1 MGLRRST
8 VTGQATTAASS
19 GEVAESAYSEW
30 RRFRRVFFGRKVVIF
45 GALVILLFVVFAIFA
60 PLIAPYGSNEQNLRA
75 VTQQPSS
82 EHLLG
87 TDALGR
93 DTLTRII
100 YGSRISLLIGVGAVA
115 MGSIVGML
123 LGLIAG
129 FFGGW
134 LNQVIMRIMDA
145 LMAFPMI
152 LLALL
157 VAGVLGGGL
166 LNVIIALAV
175 GLVPGSARL
184 VCGQVLSVKENDY
197 ILLSRSTGTR
207 SWRIMLSHVIPNC
220 MPPLIVFITMTL
232 GGVVLGE
239 AALSYLGI
247 GITPPTAT
255 WGAMVNDGQRYLLTN
270 PLLAFAPGVALML
283 LVFAFNM
290 VGDGLRDALDPRL
303 RGVL

>member
-1 MGLRRST
+1 MAGET
-8 VTGQATTAASS
+8 VATVAG
-19 GEVAESAYSEW
+19 GEVATPVYSEW

-45 GALVILLFVVFAIFA
+45 GTLVILLFVVFAIFA
-60 PLIAPYGSNEQNLRA
+60 PLIAPYDPNKPNLRA
-75 VTQQPSS
+75 HTQQPSS
-82 EHLLG
+82 AHLLG

-93 DTLTRII
+93 DTLSRII

-115 MGSIVGML
+115 FGSIIGML

-134 LNQVIMRIMDA
+134 LNQIIMRIMDA

-157 VAGVLGGGL
+157 IASILGGGV
-166 LNVIIALAV
+166 LNVVIALSA
-175 GLVPGSARL
+175 GLVPGAARL
-184 VCGQVLSVKENDY
+184 IHGQALSVKENDY
-197 ILLSRSTGTR
+197 VLLSRATGT
-207 SWRIMLSHVIPNC
+207 SSFRILVSHIVPNC
-220 MPPLIVFITMTL
+220 LPPLIVFTTMTL
-232 GGVVLGE
+232 GGVILAE

-247 GITPPTAT
+247 GVLPPTAT
-255 WGAMVNDGQRYLLTN
+255 WGSMVNDGQQYLLTN
-270 PLLAFAPGVALML
+270 PMLAFAPGLALML
-283 LVFAFNM
+283 VVFAFNM

>member
-1 MGLRRST
+1 MAGEAAVAVST
-8 VTGQATTAASS
+8 
-19 GEVAESAYSEW
+19 GEVLPEARSEW

-45 GALVILLFVVFAIFA
+45 GTLVILLFVIFAIFA
-60 PLIAPYGSNEQNLRA
+60 PLIAPYGSNEQNLREA
-75 VTQQPSS
+75 LQQPSR

-93 DTLTRII
+93 DVLTRVI
-100 YGSRISLLIGVGAVA
+100 YGSQVSLLIGVVAVGV
-115 MGSIVGML
+115 GSLVGMC

-129 FFGGW
+129 YFGGW
-134 LNQVIMRIMDA
+134 LSSIIMRIMDA

-157 VAGVLGGGL
+157 IAGILGGGV

-175 GLVPGSARL
+175 GLVPGAARL
-184 VCGQVLSVKENDY
+184 ICGQVMSVKENDY

-207 SWRIMLSHVIPNC
+207 SFRIMLSHVVPNC
-220 MPPLIVFITMTL
+220 LPPLIVYITMTL
-232 GGVVLGE
+232 GGAVLGE

-247 GITPPTAT
+247 GIVPPTAT
-255 WGAMVNDGQRYLLTN
+255 WGSMVNDGQLYLLSN
-270 PLLAFAPGVALML
+270 PVLAFAPGVALML

>member
-1 MGLRRST
+1 MGPRKSAT
-8 VTGQATTAASS
+8 VDQAATAVSC
-19 GEVAESAYSEW
+19 GEAAVPAYSEW

-45 GALVILLFVVFAIFA
+45 GALIILIFLVFAFFA
-60 PLIAPYGSNEQNLRA
+60 PFIAPYESNQQNLRA
-75 VTQQPSS
+75 GLERPNSQ
-82 EHLLG
+82 HLLG
-87 TDALGR
+87 TDQLGR
-93 DTLTRII
+93 DTLSRII
-100 YGSRISLLIGVGAVA
+100 YGTRISLLIGVGAVVL
-115 MGSIVGML
+115 GSVVGML

-157 VAGVLGGGL
+157 VAGVLGGGI
-166 LNVIIALAV
+166 LNVIIALGV

-197 ILLSRSTGTR
+197 ILLSRSTGTK

-220 MPPLIVFITMTL
+220 MPPLIVFVTMTL

-255 WGAMVNDGQRYLLTN
+255 WGAMVNDGQDYLLSN
-270 PLLAFAPGVALML
+270 PELAFAPGVALML

>member
-1 MGLRRST
+1 M
-8 VTGQATTAASS
+8 A
-19 GEVAESAYSEW
+19 GEVATAPNNDEAAAPAYSEW

-45 GALVILLFVVFAIFA
+45 GTLVIMMFVVFAVFA
-60 PLIAPYGSNEQNLRA
+60 PLIAPYDSNKHDLRN
-75 VTQQPSS
+75 VTQHPSR

-87 TDALGR
+87 TDQLGR

-115 MGSIVGML
+115 LGSVVGML

-129 FFGGW
+129 YFGGW
-134 LNQVIMRIMDA
+134 LNQVIMRVMDA

-207 SWRIMLSHVIPNC
+207 SWRVMLSHVIPNC
-220 MPPLIVFITMTL
+220 MPPLIVFVTMTL

-255 WGAMVNDGQRYLLTN
+255 WGSMVNDGQNYLLTN
-270 PLLAFAPGVALML
+270 PELAFAPGVALML

>member
-1 MGLRRST
+1 MA
-8 VTGQATTAASS
+8 GQVAAAASN
-19 GEVAESAYSEW
+19 GEPAAYTFSEW

-45 GALVILLFVVFAIFA
+45 GTLVIVMFLVFAVFA
-60 PLIAPYGSNEQNLRA
+60 PVIAPYQPNKHDLHS
-75 VTQQPSS
+75 VTQPPSR

-93 DTLTRII
+93 DTLSRII

-115 MGSIVGML
+115 LGSIVGML

-134 LNQVIMRIMDA
+134 LNQIIMRFMDA

-157 VAGVLGGGL
+157 VAGVLGGGV

-197 ILLSRSTGTR
+197 ILLSRTTGTP
-207 SWRIMLSHVIPNC
+207 SWRIMMSHVIPNC

-255 WGAMVNDGQRYLLTN
+255 WGAMVNAGQKYLLTD
-270 PLLAFAPGVALML
+270 PVLSFAPGVALML

>member
-1 MGLRRST
+1 M
-8 VTGQATTAASS
+8 VEQVAQVAVAPAS
-19 GEVAESAYSEW
+19 GEVPAPAYSEW

-45 GALVILLFVVFAIFA
+45 GTLVIMMFLVFAIFA
-60 PLIAPYGSNEQNLRA
+60 PLIAPYEPNKPVLKA
-75 VTQQPSS
+75 VTQRPSH

-87 TDALGR
+87 TDQLGR

-115 MGSIVGML
+115 FGSIIGML

-134 LNQVIMRIMDA
+134 LNQIIMRIMDA

-175 GLVPGSARL
+175 GLIPGSARL

-197 ILLSRSTGTR
+197 VLLSRTTGTR

-220 MPPLIVFITMTL
+220 MPPLIVFVTMTL

-255 WGAMVNDGQRYLLTN
+255 WGAMVNDGQNYLLTN
-270 PLLAFAPGVALML
+270 PELAFAPGVALML

>member
-8 VTGQATTAASS
+8 MTGQVVTAPSCDEAPPT
-19 GEVAESAYSEW
+19 YSEW

-45 GALVILLFVVFAIFA
+45 GTLVILLFVVFALFA
-60 PLIAPYGSNEQNLRA
+60 PLIAPYESNGQNLRA
-75 VTQQPSS
+75 VTERPSG

-87 TDALGR
+87 TDQLGR

-115 MGSIVGML
+115 LGSIVGML

-134 LNQVIMRIMDA
+134 LNQIIMRIMDA

-157 VAGVLGGGL
+157 VAGVLGSGI

-175 GLVPGSARL
+175 GLIPGSARL

-197 ILLSRSTGTR
+197 ILLSRSTGTK

-255 WGAMVNDGQRYLLTN
+255 WGAMVNDGQDYLLTN
-270 PLLAFAPGVALML
+270 PELAFAPGLALML